1 MDISSLF
8 FCIFASYKENYLIMG
23 QTILLLLTLL
33 GGISLCI
40 YGMTVMSE
48 GVLKIAGVHIRAS
61 LRTLS
66 QHRISGFWFGDWVTM
81 LIQSSS
87 AATMM
92 AVGFVST
99 GLLTLSQS
107 IAVIM
112 GANVGTTITA
122 WIVALFG
129 FSVPI
134 GYLAIPLVLFALPF
148 YFSSHIKRK
157 PVGEILM
164 GISLMVLGFS
174 LFIGYMPI
182 PDEYP
187 EVADWI
193 TLFSSWSF
201 GSVLIFVVLGTLFT
215 ILIQSSAATIMLAM
229 VLCASGWLTFSMA
242 AALVIGDNVGTTLTT
257 IFGSREANVAARRAA
272 FAHLLFNLVGLI
284 WALILIY
291 PVSYLV
297 GIVIG
302 TNPAPVSLAF
312 SIALFH
318 SMFNLVTSILLIGFI
333 PKIDA
338 FLQRLIPVSNEDD
351 EEFHLSFIHGGI
363 LSTSELS
370 VEEAR
375 KEAVLFGERCQR
387 MLNLTV
393 DFVHMPSSGEAHS
406 HAFSRIEKYE
416 KITDRLEL
424 EIVRYLNSVDKS
436 SLSEHIAARVMSLFK
451 VVDELESIGD
461 SCYNIARAVV
471 RSRDAGV
478 VFIKMQ
484 KNNIDRMLE
493 LTQES
498 MAQMVQLMQKRELTQ
513 ADMYRIYNQEDTVN
527 NLRNLFRD
535 QNIGNIQAGY
545 YSYQS
550 GVLYMEIVSGCEK
563 LCDFIV
569 NVLEALA
576 EQNEEPLV
584 LE

>member
-1 MDISSLF
+1 MGHAL
-8 FCIFASYKENYLIMG
+8 LI
-23 QTILLLLTLL
+23 LLTLL
-33 GGISLCI
+33 GGLSLCL

-48 GVLKIAGVHIRAS
+48 GILKIAGVQIRAS
-61 LRTLS
+61 LRSLS
-66 QHRISGFWFGDWVTM
+66 QNRLSGFWFGDWVTM

-112 GANVGTTITA
+112 GANVGTTVSA

-129 FSVPI
+129 YSTPI
-134 GYLAIPLVLFALPF
+134 GYLAIPLVVFALPF
-148 YFSSHIKRK
+148 YFSIHVKRK

-164 GISLMVLGFS
+164 GVSLMILGFT
-174 LFIGYMPI
+174 LFIGYI
-182 PDEYP
+182 PAPADYLF
-187 EVADWI
+187 VYDWI
-193 TLFSSWSF
+193 NLLASASF
-201 GSVLIFVVLGTLFT
+201 WSVLLFVVIGILFT

-229 VLCASGWLTFSMA
+229 VLCASGWLSFPMA

-257 IFGSREANVAARRAA
+257 IFASREANVAARRASY
-272 FAHLLFNLVGLI
+272 AHLLFNLIGMVL
-284 WALILIY
+284 ALMLIY
-291 PVSYLV
+291 PISYLFNYIV
-297 GIVIG
+297 GENA
-302 TNPAPVSLAF
+302 TPTSLAF
-312 SIALFH
+312 SIAIFH
-318 SMFNLVTSILLIGFI
+318 TGFNLVTSLLLIGFI
-333 PKIDA
+333 PKISEL
-338 FLQRLIPVSNEDD
+338 LQRFIPVTNEDD

-387 MLNLTV
+387 MLQLTV
-393 DFVHMPSSGEAHS
+393 DFVHMPATGEAHS

-436 SLSEHIAARVMSLFK
+436 LLSEHIAARVLSLYK

-478 VFIKMQ
+478 SFIKMQ
-484 KNNIDRMLE
+484 RNNIDRMLE

-498 MAQMVQLMQKRELTQ
+498 MSQMVQLMQKRELSQ

-550 GVLYMEIVSGCEK
+550 GVLYMEIISGCEK

-569 NVLEALA
+569 NVLESVA

-584 LE
+584 IE

>member
-1 MDISSLF
+1 M
-8 FCIFASYKENYLIMG
+8 A
-23 QTILLLLTLL
+23 QTILILLTLL

-48 GVLKIAGVHIRAS
+48 GVLKIFGVQVRAS

-66 QHRISGFWFGDWVTM
+66 SHRMSGFWFGQWMTM

-92 AVGFVST
+92 VVGFVST
-99 GLLTLSQS
+99 GLLSLSQS
-107 IAVIM
+107 ISVIM

-122 WIVALFG
+122 WIVSLFG
-129 FSVPI
+129 YSVPI
-134 GYLAIPLVLFALPF
+134 GYLAIPLVVFAIPFYLSRHVGRKPIGEVLMGFALM
-148 YFSSHIKRK
+148 
-157 PVGEILM
+157 IL
-164 GISLMVLGFS
+164 G
-174 LFIGYMPI
+174 
-182 PDEYP
+182 
-187 EVADWI
+187 I
-193 TLFSSWSF
+193 TLFISYMPSPTDYPAVHEWVSLLSSWSF
-201 GSVLIFVVLGTLFT
+201 GSVLIFVVVGILFT
-215 ILIQSSAATIMLAM
+215 ILIQSSSATIMFAL
-229 VLCASGWLTFSMA
+229 VLCASGSISFPMA
-242 AALVIGDNVGTTLTT
+242 SAMVIGDNVGTTLTT
-257 IFGSREANVAARRAA
+257 IIGSNKANVTAHRASYAHLMFNLFGMVWALCLIYPISYLVEGIIGPTPSPTAIACSVAA
-272 FAHLLFNLVGLI
+272 FHTAFNLI
-284 WALILIY
+284 TSLILI
-291 PVSYLV
+291 
-297 GIVIG
+297 
-302 TNPAPVSLAF
+302 
-312 SIALFH
+312 
-318 SMFNLVTSILLIGFI
+318 GFV

-338 FLQRLIPVSNEDD
+338 MLRKFIPVVTDED
-351 EEFHLSFIHGGI
+351 EEAHLSFLHGGI

-375 KEAVLFGERCQR
+375 KEAVLFGERCQK
-387 MLNLTV
+387 MLDLTV
-393 DFVHMPSSGEAHS
+393 DFVHMPSTGETHS

-436 SLSEHIAARVMSLFK
+436 SISEHIAARVLSLFK

-498 MAQMVQLMQKRELTQ
+498 MAQMVQLMQKRELTE

-535 QNIGNIQAGY
+535 QNIGNVQSGY

-550 GVLYMEIVSGCEK
+550 GVLYMEIVNGCEN
-563 LCDFIV
+563 LCDYIV

-576 EQNEEPLV
+576 EQNEEPV
-584 LE
+584 EVD

>member
-1 MDISSLF
+1 MVETLMI
-8 FCIFASYKENYLIMG
+8 
-23 QTILLLLTLL
+23 LLTLL
-33 GGISLCI
+33 GGISLCL

-48 GVLKIAGVHIRAS
+48 GILKIAGVQMRAS

-66 QHRISGFWFGDWVTM
+66 SHRLSGFWLGQWVTM

-87 AATMM
+87 ATTMM

-99 GLLTLSQS
+99 GLLTLSQAV
-107 IAVIM
+107 AVIM

-122 WIVALFG
+122 WLVSLFG
-129 FSVPI
+129 YSTPI
-134 GYLAIPLVLFALPF
+134 GYIAIPLVVFALPF
-148 YFSSHIKRK
+148 YFSRHPRRK
-157 PVGEILM
+157 PVGETLI
-164 GISLMVLGFS
+164 GFSLMVLGFT
-174 LFIGYMPI
+174 LFISYMPS
-182 PDEYP
+182 PVEYP
-187 EVADWI
+187 VVAEW
-193 TLFSSWSF
+193 F
-201 GSVLIFVVLGTLFT
+201 SVLGSAAFWSVLLFVVIGILFT

-229 VLCASGWLTFSMA
+229 VLAASGWLAFPMA
-242 AALVIGDNVGTTLTT
+242 AALVIGDNIGTTLTT
-257 IFGSREANVAARRAA
+257 IIASREANVDARRAA
-272 FAHLLFNLVGLI
+272 YAHLLFNIIGMVLALNLV
-284 WALILIY
+284 Y
-291 PVSYLV
+291 PISYLV
-297 GIVIG
+297 EYAIG
-302 TNPAPVSLAF
+302 AQPNATAMAI
-312 SIALFH
+312 SIAMFH
-318 SMFNLVTSILLIGFI
+318 SGFNLVTAMLLIGFI
-333 PKIDA
+333 PKIDVL
-338 FLQRLIPVSNEDD
+338 LQRIIPVSNDDD
-351 EEFHLSFIHGGI
+351 EELHLSFIHGGI

-387 MLNLTV
+387 MLQLTV
-393 DFVHMPSSGEAHS
+393 DFIHMPATGDDHS

-424 EIVRYLNSVDKS
+424 EIVRYLNSVDRS
-436 SLSEHIAARVMSLFK
+436 SLSEHIASRVMSLYK

-535 QNIGNIQAGY
+535 QNIGNVQSGY
-545 YSYQS
+545 YSYHS
-550 GVLYMEIVSGCEK
+550 GVLYMDIVNGCEK

-569 NVLEALA
+569 NILEAIA
-576 EQNEEPLV
+576 EQNEEPV
-584 LE
+584 EFE

>member
-1 MDISSLF
+1 
-8 FCIFASYKENYLIMG
+8 MG
-23 QTILLLLTLL
+23 QAILVILTLL

-48 GVLKIAGVHIRAS
+48 GVLKIFGSQIRAS
-61 LRTLS
+61 LRSLS
-66 QHRISGFWFGDWVTM
+66 KHSLSGFWFGDWVTM
-81 LIQSSS
+81 IIQSSS

-99 GLLTLSQS
+99 GLLTLSQA

-122 WIVALFG
+122 WVVAIFG
-129 FSVPI
+129 YSTPI
-134 GYLAIPLVLFALPF
+134 GYLAIPLILFGVPF
-148 YFSSHIKRK
+148 YFSGHVKRK
-157 PVGEILM
+157 PVGEILI
-164 GISLMVLGFS
+164 GISLMVLGFT
-174 LFIGYMPI
+174 LFIGYMPV
-182 PDEYP
+182 PTDYP
-187 EVADWI
+187 TAFEWI
-193 TLFSSWSF
+193 KLLSSWSF
-201 GSVLIFVVLGTLFT
+201 GSVLAFVVIGLLFT

-229 VLCASGWLTFSMA
+229 VLCASGWLTFPMA

-257 IFGSREANVAARRAA
+257 IIGSSEANVAARRASY
-272 FAHLLFNLVGLI
+272 AHLFFNLFGMV
-284 WALILIY
+284 WALALIY
-291 PVSYLV
+291 PISYLILAV
-297 GIVIG
+297 AGS
-302 TNPAPVSLAF
+302 NASPVSMAF
-312 SIALFH
+312 GIAVFH
-318 SMFNLVTSILLIGFI
+318 TGFNLLTSLLLIGFV
-333 PKIDA
+333 PKIDRW
-338 FLQRLIPVSNEDD
+338 LVKIIPVNNEDD
-351 EEFHLSFIHGGI
+351 EEAHLSFIHGGI

-387 MLNLTV
+387 MLQLTV
-393 DFVHMPSSGEAHS
+393 DFVNMPNTGVAHS

-424 EIVRYLNSVDKS
+424 EIVRYLNSVDRS
-436 SLSEHIAARVMSLFK
+436 SLSEHIAARVLSLYK

-498 MAQMVQLMQKRELTQ
+498 MSQMVQLMQKRELTQ

-535 QNIGNIQAGY
+535 QNIGNVQSGY

-563 LCDFIV
+563 VCDFIV

-576 EQNEEPLV
+576 EQNEEPIV
-584 LE
+584 IE

>member
-1 MDISSLF
+1 MANAI
-8 FCIFASYKENYLIMG
+8 LI
-23 QTILLLLTLL
+23 LLTLL

-48 GVLKIAGVHIRAS
+48 GILKISGVQIRAS

-66 QHRISGFWFGDWVTM
+66 KNRFSGFWFGQWVTM

-87 AATMM
+87 ATTMM

-112 GANVGTTITA
+112 GANVGTTVTA

-129 FSVPI
+129 YNTPI
-134 GYLAIPLVLFALPF
+134 GYLAIPMVVFGLPF

-157 PVGEILM
+157 PVGEILL
-164 GISLMVLGFS
+164 GIALMVLGFT
-174 LFIGYMPI
+174 LFIQYMPS
-182 PDEYP
+182 PNTYP
-187 EVADWI
+187 TVFEWFNLI
-193 TLFSSWSF
+193 SGWSF
-201 GSVLIFVVLGTLFT
+201 GSVLIFVFIGILFT
-215 ILIQSSAATIMLAM
+215 IIIQSSAATIMLAM
-229 VLCASGWLTFSMA
+229 VLCASGWLAFPMA
-242 AALVIGDNVGTTLTT
+242 AAMVIGDNVGTTLTT
-257 IFGSREANVAARRAA
+257 IFASQEANVAARRAA
-272 FAHLLFNLVGLI
+272 FAHLLFNVVGLI

-291 PVSYLV
+291 PIAMLV
-297 GIVIG
+297 NVMVDV
-302 TNPAPVSLAF
+302 TSAPALAF
-312 SIALFH
+312 SIACFH
-318 SMFNLVTSILLIGFI
+318 TMFNLFTALILIGFL
-333 PKIDA
+333 PRIDM
-338 FLQRLIPVSNEDD
+338 LLHRLIPISNEDD

-363 LSTSELS
+363 ISTAELS

-387 MLNLTV
+387 MLQLTV
-393 DFVHMPSSGEAHS
+393 DFVHMPSTGEAHS

-416 KITDRLEL
+416 KITDRLEM

-436 SLSEHIAARVMSLFK
+436 STSEHIAARVLSLFK

-478 VFIKMQ
+478 TFIKMQ

-535 QNIGNIQAGY
+535 QNIGNVQAGY

-576 EQNEEPLV
+576 EQNEESLV
-584 LE
+584 IDS

>member
-1 MDISSLF
+1 MGHAL
-8 FCIFASYKENYLIMG
+8 LI
-23 QTILLLLTLL
+23 LLTLL
-33 GGISLCI
+33 GGLSLCL

-48 GVLKIAGVHIRAS
+48 GILKIAGVQIRAS
-61 LRTLS
+61 LRSLS
-66 QHRISGFWFGDWVTM
+66 QNRLSGFWFGDWVTM

-112 GANVGTTITA
+112 GANVGTTISA

-129 FSVPI
+129 YSTPI
-134 GYLAIPLVLFALPF
+134 GYLAIPLVVFALPF
-148 YFSSHIKRK
+148 YFSSHVKRK

-164 GISLMVLGFS
+164 GVSLMILGFT
-174 LFIGYMPI
+174 LFIGYI
-182 PDEYP
+182 PAPADYL
-187 EVADWI
+187 VVYDWI
-193 TLFSSWSF
+193 TLLASASF
-201 GSVLIFVVLGTLFT
+201 WSVLLFVVIGILFT

-229 VLCASGWLTFSMA
+229 VLCASGWLSLPMA
-242 AALVIGDNVGTTLTT
+242 AAWVIGDNVGTTLTT
-257 IFGSREANVAARRAA
+257 IFASREANVAARRASY
-272 FAHLLFNLVGLI
+272 AHLLFNLIGMIL
-284 WALILIY
+284 ALMLIY
-291 PVSYLV
+291 PISYLFNYIV
-297 GIVIG
+297 GENA
-302 TNPAPVSLAF
+302 TPTSLAF
-312 SIALFH
+312 SIAIFH
-318 SMFNLVTSILLIGFI
+318 TGLNLVTSLLLIGFI
-333 PKIDA
+333 PKISEL
-338 FLQRLIPVSNEDD
+338 LQRFIPVTNEDD

-387 MLNLTV
+387 MLQLTV
-393 DFVHMPSSGEAHS
+393 DFVNMPATGEAHS

-436 SLSEHIAARVMSLFK
+436 LLSEHIAARVLSLYK

-478 VFIKMQ
+478 SFIKMQ
-484 KNNIDRMLE
+484 RNNIDRMLE

-498 MAQMVQLMQKRELTQ
+498 MSQMVQLMQKRELSQ

-550 GVLYMEIVSGCEK
+550 GVLYMEIISGCEK

-569 NVLEALA
+569 NVLESVA

-584 LE
+584 IE

>member
-1 MDISSLF
+1 M
-8 FCIFASYKENYLIMG
+8 A
-23 QTILLLLTLL
+23 QTILILLTLL

-48 GVLKIAGVHIRAS
+48 GVLKIFGVQVRAS

-66 QHRISGFWFGDWVTM
+66 SHRMSGFWFGQWMTM

-92 AVGFVST
+92 VVGFVST
-99 GLLTLSQS
+99 GLLSLSQS
-107 IAVIM
+107 ISVIM

-122 WIVALFG
+122 WIVSLFG
-129 FSVPI
+129 YAVPI
-134 GYLAIPLVLFALPF
+134 GYLAIPLVVFAIPFYLSRHVGRKPIGEVLMGFALM
-148 YFSSHIKRK
+148 
-157 PVGEILM
+157 IL
-164 GISLMVLGFS
+164 GIT
-174 LFIGYMPI
+174 LFIGYMPS
-182 PDEYP
+182 PTDYP
-187 EVADWI
+187 AVHEWVS
-193 TLFSSWSF
+193 LLSSWSF
-201 GSVLIFVVLGTLFT
+201 GSVLIFVVVGILFT
-215 ILIQSSAATIMLAM
+215 ILIQSSSATIMFAL
-229 VLCASGWLTFSMA
+229 VLCASGWITFPLASAM
-242 AALVIGDNVGTTLTT
+242 VIGDNVGTTLTT
-257 IFGSREANVAARRAA
+257 IIGSNKANVTAHRASYAHLMFNLFGMVWALCLIYPISYLVEGIIGPTPSPTAIACSVAA
-272 FAHLLFNLVGLI
+272 FHTAFNLI
-284 WALILIY
+284 TSLILI
-291 PVSYLV
+291 
-297 GIVIG
+297 
-302 TNPAPVSLAF
+302 
-312 SIALFH
+312 
-318 SMFNLVTSILLIGFI
+318 GFV

-338 FLQRLIPVSNEDD
+338 MLRKFIPVVTDED
-351 EEFHLSFIHGGI
+351 EEAHLSFLHGGI

-375 KEAVLFGERCQR
+375 KEAVLFGERCQK
-387 MLNLTV
+387 MLDLTV
-393 DFVHMPSSGEAHS
+393 DFVHMPSTGETHS

-436 SLSEHIAARVMSLFK
+436 SISEHIAARVLSLFK

-498 MAQMVQLMQKRELTQ
+498 MAQMVQLMQKRELTE

-535 QNIGNIQAGY
+535 QNIGNVQSGY

-550 GVLYMEIVSGCEK
+550 GVLYMEIVNGCEN
-563 LCDFIV
+563 LCDYIV

-576 EQNEEPLV
+576 EQNEEPV
-584 LE
+584 EVD

>member
-1 MDISSLF
+1 M
-8 FCIFASYKENYLIMG
+8 A
-23 QTILLLLTLL
+23 QTILILLTLL

-48 GVLKIAGVHIRAS
+48 GVLKIFGVQVRAS

-66 QHRISGFWFGDWVTM
+66 SHRMSGFWFGQWMTM

-92 AVGFVST
+92 VVGFVST
-99 GLLTLSQS
+99 GLLSLSQS
-107 IAVIM
+107 ISVIM

-122 WIVALFG
+122 WIVSLFG
-129 FSVPI
+129 YSVPI
-134 GYLAIPLVLFALPF
+134 GYLAIPLVVFAIPFYLSRHVGRKPIGEVLMGFALM
-148 YFSSHIKRK
+148 
-157 PVGEILM
+157 IL
-164 GISLMVLGFS
+164 G
-174 LFIGYMPI
+174 
-182 PDEYP
+182 
-187 EVADWI
+187 I
-193 TLFSSWSF
+193 TLFISYMPSPTDYPAVHEWVSLLSSWSF
-201 GSVLIFVVLGTLFT
+201 GSVLIFVVVGILFT
-215 ILIQSSAATIMLAM
+215 ILIQSSSATIMFAL
-229 VLCASGWLTFSMA
+229 VLCASGWITFIMA
-242 AALVIGDNVGTTLTT
+242 LAMVIGDNVGTTLTT
-257 IFGSREANVAARRAA
+257 IIGSNKANVTAHRASY
-272 FAHLLFNLVGLI
+272 AHLMFNLFGMI
-284 WALILIY
+284 WALCLIY
-291 PVSYLV
+291 PISYLV
-297 GIVIG
+297 ESIIG
-302 TNPAPVSLAF
+302 PTPSPTAIACSVAAF
-312 SIALFH
+312 H
-318 SMFNLVTSILLIGFI
+318 TGFNLITSLILIGFV

-338 FLQRLIPVSNEDD
+338 MLRKFIPVVTDED
-351 EEFHLSFIHGGI
+351 EEAHLSFLHGGI

-375 KEAVLFGERCQR
+375 KEAVLFGERCQK
-387 MLNLTV
+387 MLDLTV
-393 DFVHMPSSGEAHS
+393 DFVHMPSTGETHS
-406 HAFSRIEKYE
+406 HVFSRIEKYE

-436 SLSEHIAARVMSLFK
+436 SISEHIAARVLSLFK

-461 SCYNIARAVV
+461 SCYNIARAIV

-498 MAQMVQLMQKRELTQ
+498 MAQMVQLMQKRELTE

-535 QNIGNIQAGY
+535 QNIGNVQSGY

-550 GVLYMEIVSGCEK
+550 GVLYMEIVNGCEN
-563 LCDFIV
+563 LCDYIV

-576 EQNEEPLV
+576 EQNEEPV
-584 LE
+584 EVD